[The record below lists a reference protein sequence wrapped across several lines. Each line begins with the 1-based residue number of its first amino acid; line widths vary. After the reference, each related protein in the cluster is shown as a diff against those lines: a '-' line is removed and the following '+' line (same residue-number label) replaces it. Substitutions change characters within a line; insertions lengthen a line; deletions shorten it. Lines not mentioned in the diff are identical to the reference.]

1 MSERESV
8 EHESDPDRP
17 ERRWMIPARIRGR
30 IRTSTVALGICFV
43 LTALLYGQVRPDP
56 PGTVSPTPETTA
68 PEDVRTPESV
78 ITQTPLSVTPSVE
91 ESPDAGTESGESGF
105 SPTES
110 GTVPS
115 EEPTL
120 LPGVPIPPQLRSVIP
135 TQPSAAATS

>member
-17 ERRWMIPARIRGR
+17 ARRWKIPARIRGR

-43 LTALLYGQVRPDP
+43 LTALFYGQVRPPP
-56 PGTVSPTPETTA
+56 PGVVSPPSTTETEPASDYVETPSSGA
-68 PEDVRTPESV
+68 S
-78 ITQTPLSVTPSVE
+78 QTPTSVDPS
-91 ESPDAGTESGESGF
+91 AGDGSTDTTESGS

-110 GTVPS
+110 GSLPS
-115 EEPTL
+115 EEPTF

-135 TQPSAAATS
+135 TPPSAAATP